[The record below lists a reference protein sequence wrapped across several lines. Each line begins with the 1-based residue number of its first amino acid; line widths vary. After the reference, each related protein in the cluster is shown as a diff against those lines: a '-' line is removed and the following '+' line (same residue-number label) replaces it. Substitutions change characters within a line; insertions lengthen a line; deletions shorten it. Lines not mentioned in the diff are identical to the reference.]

1 MKKTASKTTPP
12 SAKKVR
18 TIQTVRFGKSK
29 IDLGLAQKTL
39 RQLMRDREVKKQVPV
54 AKKKQANVA

>member
-12 SAKKVR
+12 AAKKVR

-39 RQLMRDREVKKQVPV
+39 RQLMRNREVKKQVAV
-54 AKKKQANVA
+54 ANR